1 MALAA
6 LALATACH
14 PPRPAP
20 LLAPGAHGPAVRDLQ
35 ARLSQLGLFT
45 RSPTGHYAAET
56 ERTLRAF
63 QEQAGLP
70 PTGTDTT
77 ADHSALNS
85 RTHQPET
92 NDPGQEKIS
101 DRSDN

>member
-35 ARLSQLGLFT
+35 TRLSQLGLFT

-56 ERTLRAF
+56 ERALRTF
-63 QEQAGLP
+63 QQQAGLP
-70 PTGTDTT
+70 PTGTYTT
-77 ADHSALNS
+77 ADRSALNS
-85 RTHQPET
+85 RTHSQKPT
-92 NDPGQEKIS
+92 LAPRSKIFDGS
-101 DRSDN
+101 EN